1 MDFFERERHV
11 RAASRR
17 LVVLFVLAVLGITAL
32 VNAAVLAATAA
43 QGQATTQDLIGTSVL
58 VSAAVLLIIGGVSMV
73 KTFTLRQGGGV
84 KVAQSLGGVPLPD
97 IPTDPKL
104 KRYRDVVEEI
114 AIASSTPVP
123 VLYYLPEE
131 AGINA
136 FAAGYTPADAAVC
149 VTQGSLDRLN
159 RDELQG
165 VIAHEFSHIVNGDMR
180 LSLRLIGVLAGILA
194 LWVVGHTVLYVGR
207 TLTLLFG
214 RSRDRVTGAIGATG
228 VGLLVLGFVVLV
240 AGWLGVF
247 FGRLIK
253 AAFSRQR
260 EYLADASA
268 VQYTRQTSGL
278 TGELKKI
285 GGLEAGSQLRSPK
298 TENVSHMLFGEGK
311 RASALY
317 ATHPPL
323 IQRIQALEPGF
334 TPSNLDELRQHWSAQ
349 PPDGLAED
357 SRMGFAEAPVAQA
370 VPAASQAAPAPSQA
384 APAPSQ
390 AAARRV
396 DAREYTAT
404 VGNPTAASYEA
415 GARIRKAIPQHLAD
429 LAHNPTT
436 AVPLIYGL
444 VFDRNQDVRNVQY
457 GIVARYH
464 GRQMADESWR
474 CGGELVNLDPSL
486 RLPLAS
492 IAFPPLRSQSE
503 AQTQLMTAVLRE
515 LIHAESQVNVFE
527 YCLGTLVF
535 VGLHET
541 LTSASPWQSKRQNLA
556 SAQNAIS
563 CLIAVLAHTAN
574 SDPSAAAAAF
584 QAGISVVYPQARI
597 PLLSVSGV
605 LVLEQ
610 VWPVIDGLEGNDK
623 ATLITAV
630 VTTITADRVV
640 TEEESELLR
649 TVCGVLHCPVPPVV

>member
-1 MDFFERERHV
+1 M
-11 RAASRR
+11 
-17 LVVLFVLAVLGITAL
+17 VLFVLAVLAITAL
-32 VNAAVLAATAA
+32 VNVAVIAAAVS
-43 QGQATTQDLIGTSVL
+43 QGQATAQDLVGTSVL

-73 KTFTLRQGGGV
+73 KTLSLRQGGGV
-84 KVAQSLGGVPLPD
+84 KVAESLGGVRLPD

-104 KRYRDVVEEI
+104 KRYRNVVEEI

-180 LSLRLIGVLAGILA
+180 LSIRLIGVLAGILA

-207 TLTLLFG
+207 TLTLMFG

-228 VGLLVLGFVVLV
+228 LGLLVLGFAVLV

-268 VQYTRQTSGL
+268 VQFTRQTSGL
-278 TGELKKI
+278 TGALKKI

-311 RASALY
+311 KAAALY

-323 IQRIQALEPGF
+323 IQRIQVLEPGF
-334 TPSNLDELRQHWSAQ
+334 TPSNLDELRQRWSAQ
-349 PPDGLAED
+349 LPDGLQED
-357 SRMGFAEAPVAQA
+357 SRMGFADAPVAQA
-370 VPAASQAAPAPSQA
+370 APAVPHAAPAARQAAAGASQAAPAVPQA
-384 APAPSQ
+384 AP
-390 AAARRV
+390 RRV
-396 DAREYTAT
+396 DAREYTAS
-404 VGNPTAASYEA
+404 VGNPTSASYEA
-415 GARIRKAIPQHLAD
+415 GARIRKAIPEHLAD

-444 VFDRNQDVRNVQY
+444 VFDRSQDIRNVQY
-457 GIVARYH
+457 GIVAQYH
-464 GRQMADESWR
+464 GRQMADEAWR
-474 CGGELVNLDPSL
+474 CGAQLADLDPSL

-492 IAFPPLRSQSE
+492 IAFPSLRSRSE
-503 AQTQLMTAVLRE
+503 AQTRLITSVLRE
-515 LIHAESQVNVFE
+515 LIHAEGQVNVFE

-541 LTSASPWQSKRQNLA
+541 LTSASPWSDRRQNLA

-563 CLIAVLAHTAN
+563 CLIAVLAQTAN

-597 PLLSVSGV
+597 PLLPVQGV
-605 LVLEQ
+605 LALEQ

-623 ATLITAV
+623 ATLIAGV

>member
-1 MDFFERERHV
+1 MDFFERERRV

-17 LVVLFVLAVLGITAL
+17 LVVLFVLAVLGITVL
-32 VNAAVLAATAA
+32 VNAAVLAAAA
-43 QGQATTQDLIGTSVL
+43 SQGQATVQDLIGTSAL
-58 VSAAVLLIIGGVSMV
+58 VSGAVLLIIGGVSV
-73 KTFTLRQGGGV
+73 IKTLTLRQGGGV
-84 KVAQSLGGVPLPD
+84 KVAESLGGVPLPD

-123 VLYYLPEE
+123 KLYYLPEE

-194 LWVVGHTVLYVGR
+194 LWVVGHTVLYAGR
-207 TLTLLFG
+207 MMTLLFG

-228 VGLLVLGFVVLV
+228 LGLLVLGFVVLV

-278 TGELKKI
+278 TGALKKI

-311 RASALY
+311 KASALY

-323 IQRIQALEPGF
+323 IQRIQVLEPGF
-334 TPSNLDELRQHWSAQ
+334 TPASLDELRKSWSAQ
-349 PPDGLAED
+349 PPDGLQED
-357 SRMGFAEAPVAQA
+357 YRMGFADTPAPQA
-370 VPAASQAAPAPSQA
+370 ASAASQAAP
-384 APAPSQ
+384 
-390 AAARRV
+390 RRV

-415 GARIRKAIPQHLAD
+415 GARIRKAIPENLAE

-474 CGGELVNLDPSL
+474 CGAELANLDPSL

-492 IAFPPLRSQSE
+492 IAFPLLRSRSE
-503 AQTQLMTAVLRE
+503 EQTRLVTVVLRE

-541 LTSASPWQSKRQNLA
+541 LTSASPWSSKRQNLA

-563 CLIAVLAHTAN
+563 CLIAVLAQTAN

-584 QAGISVVYPQARI
+584 QAGISVVYPRARI
-597 PLLSVSGV
+597 PLLSVPGV
-605 LVLEQ
+605 LALEQ
-610 VWPVIDGLEGNDK
+610 VWPLIDGLEGNDK
-623 ATLITAV
+623 ATLIAAV